1 MDLFDPAF
9 TSEDQSA
16 EKLKSFFPFTNNIK
30 KNTDIVYNYLDEFD
44 KFKDSKILIVGAG
57 PSTNEVKWHNLD
69 YDYIFSLNH
78 FYLNS
83 NLKNRK
89 VDIAIVGG
97 EVDYQ
102 SDDFLNYVNE
112 FNPILMF
119 ELHSRWENEKKYLEL
134 LYENYPKISCFNTR
148 VYGKIGG
155 APRLL
160 MFALEMKPKELY
172 FVGLD
177 GGPGVSVKT
186 KSMNKNDIK
195 HSFQPGK
202 SNMAWEITESN
213 AYDIYYGQ
221 YEELWNY
228 ILNELNYDT
237 RLYNLGENS
246 EYNFSSY
253 WSKEHFPLTDEIQR
267 KIR

>member
-1 MDLFDPAF
+1 MYLFDPAF

-119 ELHSRWENEKKYLEL
+119 ELHS
-134 LYENYPKISCFNTR
+134 
-148 VYGKIGG
+148 
-155 APRLL
+155 
-160 MFALEMKPKELY
+160 
-172 FVGLD
+172 
-177 GGPGVSVKT
+177 
-186 KSMNKNDIK
+186 
-195 HSFQPGK
+195 
-202 SNMAWEITESN
+202 
-213 AYDIYYGQ
+213 
-221 YEELWNY
+221 
-228 ILNELNYDT
+228 
-237 RLYNLGENS
+237 
-246 EYNFSSY
+246 
-253 WSKEHFPLTDEIQR
+253 
-267 KIR
+267 

>member
-1 MDLFDPAF
+1 MDLFDPQF
-9 TSEDQSA
+9 TTEDQSA
-16 EKLKSFFPFTNNIK
+16 KELKSLFPFTDNIK
-30 KNTDIVYNYLDEFD
+30 KSLGIVYNHLDEFE

-57 PSTNEVKWHNLD
+57 PSTNEVKWYNLE

-83 NLKNRK
+83 DLKNRK
-89 VDIAIVGG
+89 VDIAVVGG

-119 ELHSRWENEKKYLEL
+119 ELHSKWEKEKTYLRL
-134 LYENYPKISCFNTR
+134 LYENYPKLSCFNTR
-148 VYGKIGG
+148 VYGKLGG

-186 KSMNKNDIK
+186 KSMNKNDTTKTKKDSRIDTNYFDSYTSEQIITK
-195 HSFQPGK
+195 ACQQLGITTANRSIYNQSK
-202 SNMAWEITESN
+202 ELLNNMNDNDRLLVA
-213 AYDIYYGQ
+213 
-221 YEELWNY
+221 
-228 ILNELNYDT
+228 NELDD
-237 RLYNLGENS
+237 
-246 EYNFSSY
+246 
-253 WSKEHFPLTDEIQR
+253 DE
-267 KIR
+267 

>member
-16 EKLKSFFPFTNNIK
+16 EKLKSFFPFTDNIK
-30 KNTDIVYNYLDEFD
+30 KSCGIVYNHLDEFD

-57 PSTNEVKWHNLD
+57 PSTNEVKWYNLE

-83 NLKNRK
+83 DLKNRK
-89 VDIAIVGG
+89 VDIAVVGG

-112 FNPILMF
+112 FNPTLMF
-119 ELHSRWENEKKYLEL
+119 ELHSKWEKEKTYLRL
-134 LYENYPKISCFNTR
+134 LYENYPKLSCFNTR

-186 KSMNKNDIK
+186 KSYNKNDVK
-195 HSFQPGK
+195 HSFEEGK
-202 SNMAWEITESN
+202 SNMAYQLNESN
-213 AYDIYYGQ
+213 AYYIYHKQ
-221 YEELWNY
+221 YKVLWNY
-228 ILNELNYDT
+228 VLTKLKYDT
-237 RLYNLGENS
+237 VLYNLGENS
-246 EYNFSSY
+246 EYNFSSI
-253 WSKEHFPLTDEIQR
+253 WSKEHFPLTEEIQR